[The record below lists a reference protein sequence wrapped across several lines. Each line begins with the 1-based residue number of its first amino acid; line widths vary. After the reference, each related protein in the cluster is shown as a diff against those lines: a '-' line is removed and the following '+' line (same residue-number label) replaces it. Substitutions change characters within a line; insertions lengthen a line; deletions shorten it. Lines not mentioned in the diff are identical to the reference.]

1 MSATLT
7 SRSPLVDRRRFEI
20 DYHPLKWKTALT
32 WEKDGII
39 TFIRIGRKCFS
50 AAAGYRGPDPARTA
64 VRRRLAKGAEGYL
77 SLERVMSRSREGMR
91 HARSKLARG
100 SQESDSS

>member
-39 TFIRIGRKCFS
+39 TFIRIGRKCFLRQQDIEDLIQHGRQF
-50 AAAGYRGPDPARTA
+50 AGGW
-64 VRRRLAKGAEGYL
+64 RREPKGT
-77 SLERVMSRSREGMR
+77 
-91 HARSKLARG
+91 
-100 SQESDSS
+100 